1 VHSDPPGFPLDIV
14 DGNVS
19 ESSKPDPLLEDLPLR
34 LVSLPPLF
42 ILQYARAVCLV
53 WGQAPPAIHRAKL
66 DSPFVPQASR
76 ATTDLA
82 CR

>member
-42 ILQYARAVCLV
+42 ILQ
-53 WGQAPPAIHRAKL
+53 
-66 DSPFVPQASR
+66 
-76 ATTDLA
+76 
-82 CR
+82 